1 MAKTPL
7 RAALALV
14 AGILI
19 TIGGCSDNQ
28 PAAPTTVASAE
39 QFQKVALRRGPS
51 YDLLGAAEVRSE
63 KVIGPEGGTLD
74 IGGGHSITF
83 PAGALSAPIRIR
95 GKADARYVEVDLG
108 PTGLRFPEG
117 REPTLTMSYANAIL
131 TVAEDRLTI
140 IYIDES
146 GRAVEN
152 MQGTVDP
159 VQKTV
164 SAKLRHFSKYAVA
177 SGD

>member
-28 PAAPTTVASAE
+28 PAAPARVASAE

-51 YDLLGAAEVRSE
+51 YDLLGAAEVRSD

-95 GKADARYVEVDLG
+95 GRADVRYIQVDLG
-108 PTGLRFPEG
+108 PNGLRFPEG
-117 REPTLTMSYANAIL
+117 REPILTMSYANAAAP
-131 TVAEDRLTI
+131 VADDRLTI

-146 GRAVEN
+146 GRTAEDLN
-152 MQGTVDP
+152 GQVDP

-164 SAKLRHFSKYAVA
+164 SAKLQHFSLYAMV
-177 SGD
+177 SH